1 MAAYTEGK
9 LDKSSK
15 TELIGITL
23 SLQNKVEQYTNVKN
37 DALEEIREFNKNFVK
52 LESEI
57 SIVKNVNTL
66 LNKRVIDMERQ
77 SWANAQY

>member
-37 DALEEIREFNKNFVK
+37 DALEEIRKFNEN
-52 LESEI
+52 
-57 SIVKNVNTL
+57 L
-66 LNKRVIDMERQ
+66 LNLNPKLV
-77 SWANAQY
+77 